1 MEARMPNPVALI
13 PGALSSLQAL
23 SAAASKSGLAK
34 STIDLVHL
42 RASQINGCGV
52 CVQMHASDLR
62 TSGQGDDRI
71 FSVAAWRDAP
81 YFTEEERA
89 ALELTEYATRLADT
103 SDPVPA
109 EVFDAAAKHFSQ
121 EQLAS
126 LVLQIAAINA
136 WNRINVVTGQIAGA
150 WG

>member
-1 MEARMPNPVALI
+1 MEARMPNPVAVI
-13 PGALSSLQAL
+13 PGALAGLQAL

-52 CVQMHASDLR
+52 CVQMHATDLR
-62 TSGQGDDRI
+62 KSGQSDDRL

-109 EVFDAAAKHFSQ
+109 EVFDAAAKQFSQ